1 MAAATSGRLRRRS
14 AGSESGS
21 AASSGSGTNT
31 DNSAKEGSTGNLI
44 AADNEERDE
53 ERDYRGEENEEE
65 EVKPGTDLKVSGTDL
80 YTQFFHLTVPED
92 WQDHVSYHY
101 FQDPEAG
108 RYALDIIETGAMTAA
123 EGEGG
128 LAYSVVIY
136 RGYGEEKE
144 KSDQSRFLGMLEKED
159 DSYLYVFL
167 EFPGNSAHI
176 KDSEETYR
184 SVLDYEDMIPAHM
197 EGVND
202 YTFRPGGKPEKETE
216 E

>member
-1 MAAATSGRLRRRS
+1 MCRFRTTAAAAVLC
-14 AGSESGS
+14 
-21 AASSGSGTNT
+21 AALALTGCGGGSGTNT
-31 DNSAKEGSTGNLI
+31 DNSAKEGSTGNLM
-44 AADNEERDE
+44 AAENEERD
-53 ERDYRGEENEEE
+53 
-65 EVKPGTDLKVSGTDL
+65 
-80 YTQFFHLTVPED
+80 ED